1 MTYDSPCIK
10 DPEFYETS
18 IALLSPQIKN
28 MNECKSSLKKSD
40 DARIAF
46 CKNPKQ
52 YLKIECVN
60 DRKINLN
67 VTAELADTK
76 NLKTTAT
83 AKKFVD
89 MTINEVR
96 KVAINGNLTMRGTDK
111 KRYAARETSKAGIPL
126 HHILIYTIKMKLEK
140 NKKFEVASY
149 LPFGTFDRVG
159 CSWHITRNHCD
170 EFSSQICRASSQ
182 NVPQGRLVHI
192 IVSLNSIENEVV
204 NNLGELKIRR
214 LKSKNRKAKNLGSIN
229 RQIKKE
235 YFKIY

>member
-1 MTYDSPCIK
+1 
-10 DPEFYETS
+10 
-18 IALLSPQIKN
+18 
-28 MNECKSSLKKSD
+28 MNECKSSMKKSD

-96 KVAINGNLTMRGTDK
+96 KVAVNGNLTMRGTDK
-111 KRYAARETSKAGIPL
+111 KRYAAREISKVRI
-126 HHILIYTIKMKLEK
+126 MKKNKSYKFYCFLLYRQDLEK
-140 NKKFEVASY
+140 QE
-149 LPFGTFDRVG
+149 G
-159 CSWHITRNHCD
+159 CGGARETH
-170 EFSSQICRASSQ
+170 
-182 NVPQGRLVHI
+182 
-192 IVSLNSIENEVV
+192 
-204 NNLGELKIRR
+204 
-214 LKSKNRKAKNLGSIN
+214 
-229 RQIKKE
+229 
-235 YFKIY
+235 